1 MAQSRP
7 RVIGFDVRKISL
19 HTALGVVLIILTFKS
34 ISLSAVLPPG
44 NIEYQFIYDIW
55 ERTEVNRF
63 DRFDYQLGP
72 YRLDSAKFSAGP
84 FDCLRQ
90 TAKNELSVFALGGES
105 IRTTRGSGSSA
116 FESVRG
122 GVAGQLSKTLFIYSN
137 FLLDG
142 EKADDKNY
150 YGKKWRG
157 LAGGV
162 ENAFVRYQTNSFDL
176 TAGRFASF
184 WGQRN
189 SLVLTPGITLD
200 GLAYTYRLG
209 RLALSYRLA
218 RLDGLSPERDG
229 VDQYE
234 NRYLAGHRLD
244 AHLGHGFRVGV
255 FETVIFGGAGRS
267 VDFFYLNPIIFF
279 HSSQLNEGMDDN
291 TFLGFDFTYKPTG
304 GLKIYGQLLVDDFQI
319 ENELPGDQEPNEIA
333 LQVGVYKLD
342 VIAGVDIRAEYERV
356 TNRTFNQIFK
366 RNRYLYHGQL
376 ISAARGNDYDK
387 INLSADRWLSEFRLV
402 TVNLSYLRQGEGR
415 VLDDWAEPWLDTTG
429 TYSEPFPTGTAW
441 KTLHLSAG
449 FKGFISGFAFT
460 SFEAGIELHQNYL
473 HINGQSKELPFANL
487 KISLFIFS
495 PVSIK

>member
-1 MAQSRP
+1 M
-7 RVIGFDVRKISL
+7 
-19 HTALGVVLIILTFKS
+19 
-34 ISLSAVLPPG
+34 
-44 NIEYQFIYDIW
+44 
-55 ERTEVNRF
+55 
-63 DRFDYQLGP
+63 
-72 YRLDSAKFSAGP
+72 
-84 FDCLRQ
+84 
-90 TAKNELSVFALGGES
+90 
-105 IRTTRGSGSSA
+105 
-116 FESVRG
+116 
-122 GVAGQLSKTLFIYSN
+122 
-137 FLLDG
+137 
-142 EKADDKNY
+142 
-150 YGKKWRG
+150 
-157 LAGGV
+157 
-162 ENAFVRYQTNSFDL
+162 
-176 TAGRFASF
+176 
-184 WGQRN
+184 
-189 SLVLTPGITLD
+189 D

-229 VDQYE
+229 VDQFV

-244 AHLGHGFRVGV
+244 AHLGYGLRVGV

-333 LQVGVYKLD
+333 LQIGFYKLNLM
-342 VIAGVDIRAEYERV
+342 AGVDIRAEYERV
-356 TNRTFNQIFK
+356 TNRTFNQIFE

-376 ISAARGNDYDK
+376 ISGARGNDYDK

-402 TVNLSYLRQGEGR
+402 KVNLSYLRQGEGR
-415 VLDDWAEPWLDTTG
+415 VSGDWTEPWLDSTG
-429 TYSEPFPTGTAW
+429 TYSEPFPTGTVW

-449 FKGFISGFAFT
+449 FNGFISEFAFV
-460 SFEAGIELHQNYL
+460 SFEAGIELHKNYL
-473 HINGQSKELPFANL
+473 HIIRQSKELPFANL